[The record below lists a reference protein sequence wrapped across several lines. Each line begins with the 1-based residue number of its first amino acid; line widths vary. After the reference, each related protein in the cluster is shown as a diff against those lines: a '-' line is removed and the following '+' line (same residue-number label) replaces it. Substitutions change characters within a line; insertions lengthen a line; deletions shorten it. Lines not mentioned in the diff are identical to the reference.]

1 MKLPHDTLI
10 AREKIT
16 EYLLKE
22 REHDDKSKFLGRAGY
37 LLISPDQ
44 LENDLR
50 QQILALEADLSEKN
64 EYGDRYQIRGE
75 LKGPNN
81 VVLKVVTIWMH
92 ESATDAWKFITLFPD
107 TKEGE

>member
-22 REHDDKSKFLGRAGY
+22 REDDDKSKFLGRAGY
-37 LLISPDQ
+37 SLISPDQ
-44 LENDLR
+44 FEKDLR
-50 QQILALEADLSEKN
+50 QQILVLEADLSEKD
-64 EYGDRYQIRGE
+64 EYGDKYQIRGE

-81 VVLKVVTIWMH
+81 IALKVVTIWMH
-92 ESATDAWKFITLFPD
+92 ENAVDVWKFITLFPD
-107 TKEGE
+107 KKEGE